1 MFSFLGRSESCCDG
15 VQRRHFLKAGVL
27 GLTGLSVAD
36 LLALRARAEN
46 DSTKSDAVRDAV
58 RQAKHKSVIFIELA
72 GGPTHFETYD
82 PKPSAPIEF
91 RGPLGVVQT
100 SAPGVYFSE
109 LMREQATI
117 LDRLAIVRSV
127 HHGSNSHDPS
137 SHLAQTGYLKRGQ
150 KGGVNE
156 MPCFGSVAARMLGAA
171 QPGLPAYVAVPRI
184 MRNGGASYLGSAN
197 NPFETIGDPAK
208 KNFSV
213 RNLALSKGLDTSRL
227 EDRRALLTSLDTQRR
242 LQDLEG
248 SAEAIDDFTHQA
260 LEMVTGTRAQAAF
273 DIASE
278 KPATREQYGQT
289 DVGQSLLLARRLV
302 EAGVTCV
309 TVSFPGWDNHAEI
322 AKAMRQRGPRYD
334 QAVAALVRDLFDRGL
349 DRDVL
354 LVAIGEFGR
363 TPRVNRNGGRDH
375 WGSAMSALLAGG
387 GLKTGIVGATNSKGE
402 VPVEA
407 PYNPENVLAMIYRH
421 LGIDPAQT
429 FNDLAG
435 RPRHLLE
442 DRRLIEEL
450 V

>member
-1 MFSFLGRSESCCDG
+1 MLSVTGRSETCCDG
-15 VQRRHFLKAGVL
+15 VRRRHFLQAGAL
-27 GLTGLSVAD
+27 GLAGLSLAD
-36 LLALRARAEN
+36 VLALRARAEN
-46 DSTKSDAVRDAV
+46 DSTKSDVARDAA
-58 RQAKHKSVIFIELA
+58 RNSKHKSVIFIELA

-82 PKPSAPIEF
+82 PKPSAPSEF
-91 RGPLGVVQT
+91 RGPLDAVQT
-100 SAPGVYFSE
+100 STPGVYFSQY
-109 LMREQATI
+109 MREQAK
-117 LDRLAIVRSV
+117 LFGKLAIVRSV

-156 MPCFGSVAARMLGAA
+156 MPCFGSVAARVLGPS

-213 RNLALSKGLDTSRL
+213 RNLALSQGLDSSRL

-242 LQDLEG
+242 MQDLEG

-273 DIASE
+273 DIARE
-278 KPATREQYGQT
+278 NDKTRDTYGRT

-302 EAGVTCV
+302 EAGVSCV
-309 TVSFPGWDNHAEI
+309 TVSYPGWDNHADI
-322 AKAMRQRGPRYD
+322 AKAMRTRGPGYD
-334 QAVAALVRDLFDRGL
+334 QAVAALVADLFDRGL
-349 DRDVL
+349 DKDVL

-363 TPRVNRNGGRDH
+363 TPRVNRNAGRDH

-402 VPVEA
+402 VPVET
-407 PYNPENVLAMIYRH
+407 PYSPENVLAMIYRH

>member
-1 MFSFLGRSESCCDG
+1 MFSIAGPAETCCDG
-15 VQRRHFLKAGVL
+15 VRRRHFLKAGAIGL
-27 GLTGLSVAD
+27 AGLTLAD
-36 LLALRARAEN
+36 VFAMRAQAKTDSAKDAALQ
-46 DSTKSDAVRDAV
+46 S
-58 RQAKHKSVIFIELA
+58 KHKSVIFIELA

-82 PKPSAPIEF
+82 PKPSAPREF
-91 RGPLGVVQT
+91 RGPLDVVQT
-100 SAPGVYFSE
+100 STPGVFFSQY
-109 LMREQATI
+109 MREQAK
-117 LDRLAIVRSV
+117 LLGKLAIVRSV
-127 HHGSNSHDPS
+127 RHNSNSHDPS

-150 KGGVNE
+150 KGGFNE
-156 MPCFGSVAARMLGAA
+156 MPCFGAVAARVLGPS

-213 RNLALSKGLDTSRL
+213 RNLALSQGLSGARL

-273 DIASE
+273 DIARE
-278 KPATREQYGQT
+278 NDKTRDTYGRT

-309 TVSFPGWDNHAEI
+309 TVTYPGWDNHAEI
-322 AKAMRQRGPRYD
+322 AKAMRTRGPAYD
-334 QAVAALVRDLFDRGL
+334 QAVAALVADLFDRGL
-349 DRDVL
+349 DKDVL

-407 PYNPENVLAMIYRH
+407 PYTPENVLAMIYRH
-421 LGIDPAQT
+421 LGIDSSQT